1 MTKTLLSLKTPS
13 ASINPSPFDLTKLN
27 KEFPLEDSFTGKTI
41 TNLGDLISAIIPYI
55 FGIVGFVLLLMIV
68 FSGFQ
73 MLTSTGNPKV
83 MESGQKRLVNA
94 LIGFIIVFLS
104 YWIVKFVGQ
113 MLGIE
118 SIVNIFGN

>member
-13 ASINPSPFDLTKLN
+13 ASINPSPFDLTNLN
-27 KEFPLEDSFTGKTI
+27 NEIRIEDTFFGKI
-41 TNLGDLISAIIPYI
+41 NSLGDLISAIIPYI
-55 FGIVGFVLLLMIV
+55 FGIVGFILLLMIV

-73 MLTSTGNPKV
+73 MLTSTGNPKT